1 MSGDAISSAAYTAA
15 YIGAP
20 ELEAHHRVANHLSMI
35 ASYAR
40 LAAAEARADESP
52 EGHDRIEGFLSG
64 LLGQLDAAAGLNRV
78 LAIVDMA
85 GEVDAAT
92 FFASVCTPLAD
103 LLETKARIFLEFE
116 PGVQL
121 SAHDAPLIGQ
131 FVAEAVTN
139 AAKHGQR
146 SDLRTNIHV
155 IGRVIAGRLGIIVAD
170 DGPGP
175 RDGPPTGGLGGRL
188 LQAVALRLGA
198 ELERGAGPT
207 GYEVRL
213 ILPAS

>member
-1 MSGDAISSAAYTAA
+1 MSGDAISSAAYAAA
-15 YIGAP
+15 YVGAP

-40 LAAAEARADESP
+40 LAAAEARADDGA
-52 EGHDRIEGFLSG
+52 EGHDRLDGFLSG

-78 LAIVDMA
+78 LAIVELA

-103 LLETKARIFLEFE
+103 LLETRARIFLEFE

-121 SAHDAPLIGQ
+121 SAQEAPLIGQ

-139 AAKHGQR
+139 AAKHGRR
-146 SDLRTNIHV
+146 SDLRTGIHV
-155 IGRVIAGRLGIIVAD
+155 IGRMIAGRLAIIVAD

-175 RDGPPTGGLGGRL
+175 ADDATTGGLGGRL
-188 LQAVALRLGA
+188 LRAIALRLNA
-198 ELERGAGPT
+198 DLERGSGPT

-213 ILPAS
+213 ILPAT